1 LIKKGVILF
10 ILVFLVFFS
19 LGGITSSAAG
29 SKFIIVNKANNQLAY
44 YENSHLKKVFRV
56 GTGRTQSLTPEG
68 TFKIVNK
75 IVNRPYYTGNIPG
88 GDSRNPLGNRWLGLN
103 ARGT

>member
-1 LIKKGVILF
+1 MFKKGFILF

-19 LGGITSSAAG
+19 VEGITSSAAG

-44 YENSHLKKVFRV
+44 YENSHLKRVFKV
-56 GTGRTQSLTPEG
+56 GTGRTPSLTREG

-75 IVNRPYYTGNIPG
+75 IVNRPLTIRET
-88 GDSRNPLGNRWLGLN
+88 SQRAIQEIHLGTDGLV
-103 ARGT
+103 